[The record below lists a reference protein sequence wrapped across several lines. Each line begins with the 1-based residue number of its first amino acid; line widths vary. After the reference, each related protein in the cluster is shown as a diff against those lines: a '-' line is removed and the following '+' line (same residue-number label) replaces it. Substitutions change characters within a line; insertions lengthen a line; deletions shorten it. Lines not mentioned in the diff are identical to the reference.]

1 MASKKVILCPN
12 PFRDERLAAAKRSKE
27 ILENVGLQTV
37 VCLPFNREG
46 YGEELGVPIRPLQQE
61 IKSADLLI
69 AFGGDG
75 TILHLARTVALHRV
89 PVLGINL
96 GSLGFMSEL
105 ELNELDRLRDLKD
118 WNFTVESRMMLDVS
132 VVRGGRTVYNTIAL
146 NDAVISKG
154 SIARVVRLNIFTEE
168 GFLTRVGGDGVVLAT
183 PTGSTGYSM
192 AAGGP
197 IVEPTARNLLI
208 TPICPHS
215 TRSSCYVLS
224 PEHRIT
230 VEAMDANRKFVYLS
244 SDGGKAFSLKNGDQI
259 RVSQSKHTT
268 QLVRLSK
275 KSFCE
280 ILDKKMGTDAMKNER
295 QTQLLQI
302 ISEESIET
310 QEQLLERLQ
319 ARGIKSTQA
328 TISRDIKQLHLVK
341 EPTGHGRYRYA
352 VSAHKTKLNF
362 EGKLR
367 TIFRESVLS
376 VDCAQNLVVLKTIE
390 GMANGAAFTL
400 DNMQDTDIVGTLAGD
415 DTILLVFHDNAN
427 ALDFCEQVKE
437 MLR

>member
-168 GFLTRVGGDGVVLAT
+168 GQLTKVGGDGIIAST

-197 IVEPTARNLLI
+197 IVEPTARNLLL

-215 TRSSCYVLS
+215 TRSSSYVLS
-224 PEHRIT
+224 PEHVIT
-230 VEAMDANRKFVYLS
+230 VEAPDANRKFVYLS
-244 SDGGKAFSLKNGDQI
+244 VDGGKAFSLKNNDQV
-259 RVSQSKHTT
+259 RVSTSRYTT
-268 QLVRLSK
+268 KLVRLSK

-280 ILDKKMGTDAMKNER
+280 ILDKKMGGE
-295 QTQLLQI
+295 
-302 ISEESIET
+302 
-310 QEQLLERLQ
+310 
-319 ARGIKSTQA
+319 
-328 TISRDIKQLHLVK
+328 V
-341 EPTGHGRYRYA
+341 
-352 VSAHKTKLNF
+352 TK
-362 EGKLR
+362 
-367 TIFRESVLS
+367 
-376 VDCAQNLVVLKTIE
+376 A
-390 GMANGAAFTL
+390 
-400 DNMQDTDIVGTLAGD
+400 
-415 DTILLVFHDNAN
+415 
-427 ALDFCEQVKE
+427 
-437 MLR
+437 

>member
-168 GFLTRVGGDGVVLAT
+168 GFLTRVGGDGVDLDIFKMPNLIDVDACNKVLHNLT
-183 PTGSTGYSM
+183 SEYYSCPEKS
-192 AAGGP
+192 AKQKRP
-197 IVEPTARNLLI
+197 LQPQPVLL
-208 TPICPHS
+208 
-215 TRSSCYVLS
+215 
-224 PEHRIT
+224 
-230 VEAMDANRKFVYLS
+230 
-244 SDGGKAFSLKNGDQI
+244 
-259 RVSQSKHTT
+259 RVVFG
-268 QLVRLSK
+268 VR
-275 KSFCE
+275 
-280 ILDKKMGTDAMKNER
+280 A
-295 QTQLLQI
+295 
-302 ISEESIET
+302 
-310 QEQLLERLQ
+310 
-319 ARGIKSTQA
+319 
-328 TISRDIKQLHLVK
+328 
-341 EPTGHGRYRYA
+341 
-352 VSAHKTKLNF
+352 
-362 EGKLR
+362 
-367 TIFRESVLS
+367 
-376 VDCAQNLVVLKTIE
+376 
-390 GMANGAAFTL
+390 
-400 DNMQDTDIVGTLAGD
+400 
-415 DTILLVFHDNAN
+415 
-427 ALDFCEQVKE
+427 
-437 MLR
+437 